1 MQHHI
6 NNSVSVGGSANNS
19 PIVTG
24 RVTGDVNAN
33 NNKVASDVNAQGNVP
48 IGNSVHNNFIEEQA
62 TTGKSTSSQPQ
73 AKNKK
78 TFFADFLNIG
88 QGVNF
93 SIQTIV
99 IVLAILAGIAPFVYE
114 KIQSSGIPFIQ
125 PAQEETIQE

>member
-6 NNSVSVGGSANNS
+6 NKSVSLSNSVNNS

-24 RVTGDVNAN
+24 RVDGNVIDNDNEVGDVNT
-33 NNKVASDVNAQGNVP
+33 QGNVP
-48 IGNSVHNNFIEEQA
+48 IGNSTHNNLLAEQA
-62 TTGKSTSSQPQ
+62 LTGHSTSSQPKT
-73 AKNKK
+73 KNIK

-93 SIQTIV
+93 SIQTIG
-99 IVLAILAGIAPFVYE
+99 ILLAIMAGIAPFVYE
-114 KIQSSGIPFIQ
+114 KIQSSEIPFLQ